1 MSLKENYKKIKIK
14 LYELFGRIYFQDVI
28 SLVLM
33 GIILLIF
40 LALLLTLVFRLRGT
54 DNLVPLFYNST
65 YGVTSSVMWYKLY
78 FLPLAFF
85 LIMVINILIAWAFF
99 EKERLI
105 TYLLLLVTII
115 SGLLL
120 LISEYNLTVLIRG

>member
-1 MSLKENYKKIKIK
+1 MSIKDNYQKIKSK
-14 LYELFGRIYFQDVI
+14 LIELFGRIFFQDVI

-40 LALLLTLVFRLRGT
+40 LVLIFILVFRVKGT

-78 FLPLAFF
+78 FLPIAYFIF
-85 LIMVINILIAWAFF
+85 MAINILVAWAFF

-105 TYLLLLVTII
+105 TYLTLLVTII
-115 SGLLL
+115 SGILL
-120 LISEYNLTVLIRG
+120 LIAEYNITVLIRG